1 MAVLSETKGTQW
13 SLIAYEMLYD
23 KSRNLLAS
31 RFDIN
36 EFLFELEKSGSSMN
50 WKLSNRIEGIIVL
63 VEYTC

>member
-36 EFLFELEKSGSSMN
+36 EYQWISIRIGKIRFLDELKT
-50 WKLSNRIEGIIVL
+50 L
-63 VEYTC
+63 